1 LRRFNLLKSDLV
13 EIVKEKFNFLDNKES
28 EKLVNLFFSEI
39 VASLSEGKRIELRG
53 FGSFS
58 IKTRLPRVARN
69 PKTGEKV
76 EVGTKLMPH
85 FRAGK
90 DLNKLINS

>member
-1 LRRFNLLKSDLV
+1 MLKSDLV
-13 EIVKEKFNFLDNKES
+13 EIVKEKFDYLDNKES
-28 EKLVNLFFSEI
+28 ENLVNLFFSEI
-39 VASLSEGKRIELRG
+39 IASLSEGRRIELRG

-58 IKTRLPRVARN
+58 IKTRPPRVARN

-76 EVGTKLMPH
+76 EVGTILTPY

>member
-1 LRRFNLLKSDLV
+1 MLKSNLV
-13 EIVKEKFNFLDNKES
+13 EIVKEKFDYLDKKES

-39 VASLSEGKRIELRG
+39 IASLSEGRRIELRG

-58 IKTRLPRVARN
+58 VKTRPPRVARN

-76 EVGTKLMPH
+76 EVGTKLMPY